1 MAATETIYGRFT
13 QAGHVTEVKP
23 SPDEEARMMRQMT
36 FLPEGLR
43 NETTV
48 LADRDEAVGIVLDVR
63 MWVEVEKRGELWFL
77 ISFGYELEH

>member
-1 MAATETIYGRFT
+1 MTTETIYGHFT
-13 QAGHVTEVKP
+13 QSGPVTEVKP
-23 SPDEEARMMRQMT
+23 GADEEARMMRQMM

-43 NETTV
+43 NASTV
-48 LADRDEAVGIVLDVR
+48 MVDRVKAAGIVLDVR